1 MRRVRSQQKRKH
13 NEFYAKR
20 LEKNRNAAP
29 SARRWLRLA
38 PRVKHEFYAN
48 RFEKNP
54 NAAPAA
60 YRQKEQQI
68 KIIDEL
74 SNDTYTKPAS
84 QVSRR

>member
-29 SARRWLRLA
+29 SARRWLRRA

-48 RFEKNP
+48 RFEKKP
-54 NAAPAA
+54 KRSARRAEEKEEGTAD
-60 YRQKEQQI
+60 YRNYMPENV
-68 KIIDEL
+68 L
-74 SNDTYTKPAS
+74 
-84 QVSRR
+84 